1 MNLDE
6 GTTMNS
12 YSSKLVESA
21 VNELSRLPGIGK
33 KTALRL
39 VLHLLKKEE
48 NIAVALGNSVIR
60 LRNEIMFCSECFNI
74 SDSEICE
81 ICANQNRVKETICVV
96 EDIRDVMAIENTGQ
110 YKGVYHILGGIISP
124 MDGIGPNDL
133 HIEALIDRVA
143 RGNIQEIIMALS
155 TTIEGDTTNF
165 YIYKKLKDQNVTIS
179 TIARGIAIGD
189 ELEYTDE
196 VTLGRSILNRMPYE
210 STLSK

>member
-1 MNLDE
+1 
-6 GTTMNS
+6 MNS

-21 VNELSRLPGIGK
+21 VNELARLPGIGK

-48 NIAVALGNSVIR
+48 NTALALGNSLIK
-60 LRNEIMFCSECFNI
+60 LRNEIMFCNECFNI
-74 SDSEICE
+74 SDSEVCE
-81 ICANQNRVKETICVV
+81 ICSNQKRIKETICVV

-110 YKGVYHILGGIISP
+110 YNGIYHILGGIISP

-133 HIEALIDRVA
+133 HIDSLVKRVNQ
-143 RGNIQEIIMALS
+143 GNVNEIIMALS

-165 YIYKKLKDQNVTIS
+165 YIYKKLKDFNLTIS

-189 ELEYTDE
+189 ELEYADE